1 MNFYY
6 VKGETTLNFT
16 FTPLKLVK
24 FASAR
29 TRILRDSI
37 NPPPLAQAKQAQE
50 LIEVQNLVRVCPLG
64 DSPELQKNA
73 QLFIGNKVKIL
84 ALVWPETLTR
94 EIASAQKFISIG
106 GSYLLFIYL
115 QCKSEFNAEYKGLR

>member
-1 MNFYY
+1 
-6 VKGETTLNFT
+6 V
-16 FTPLKLVK
+16 
-24 FASAR
+24 SAR
-29 TRILRDSI
+29 TRILLDSI

-94 EIASAQKFISIG
+94 EIASAQNFISIG
-106 GSYLLFIYL
+106 GRYLLFIYL
-115 QCKSEFNAEYKGLR
+115 QCKSEFNAEYKALR